1 MRVVREKPARSDG
14 GEVMMVVFFRK
25 SGAGFREREVGARQ
39 ACDTPFGA
47 VPLRCERKAERDETG
62 RGKLCKN

>member
-1 MRVVREKPARSDG
+1 
-14 GEVMMVVFFRK
+14 VMMVVFFRK